1 MRKLVLVVAFAVV
14 AWAGAAQSGT
24 HEAVFRRNHVSAE
37 DLAAF
42 AEARIA
48 ALKAGLQLR
57 PEQEKNWP
65 SLEAALREAARAQ
78 ILRIEEWRDT
88 PAGSEDDPLGALQRR
103 AKNMTARASEFDR
116 IAAAARPLYD
126 TLDAAQKRRFAALIR
141 STIETRMRGARHG
154 YGADQP
160 AL

>member
-1 MRKLVLVVAFAVV
+1 MRKFLLVVAFAVV
-14 AWAGAAQSGT
+14 AWAGVAHSGT

-37 DLAAF
+37 DLSAF

-48 ALKAGLQLR
+48 ALKAGLQLKA
-57 PEQEKNWP
+57 EQEKNWP

-88 PAGSEDDPLGALQRR
+88 PASIDDDPLGALQRR

-116 IAAAARPLYD
+116 IAVAAKPLYD
-126 TLDAAQKRRFAALIR
+126 SLDIAQKRRFGALIR
-141 STIETRMRGARHG
+141 STIETRMRGMRHG

-160 AL
+160 TL